1 MAYRFRAVLH
11 RVLSQSAMNA
21 ESLNPKDDSR
31 PNFVRPERC
40 VGIYIDALDAR
51 PDKSTVV
58 GSQHA
63 FMMAVMDKLL
73 DHLRTLQ
80 LSKVKGDLCTRH
92 VGEGLIL
99 DGFKHGCVLAIT
111 CDDEEA
117 LDRLWAL
124 HKQKRLSALFQDVL
138 VDKATLRAVGASK
151 MTLRAKLWEDEYL
164 ACKQELAQK
173 SALRLKLS
181 SFENDLAEA
190 RHVKTYQKSAMSAWI
205 SQARDLEA
213 ELESH
218 LGDFMLSVKRVLPP
232 NATTVRTV
240 KEFAT
245 NIKMAKG
252 LKAPGANGFDYIDKY
267 LASLEF
273 FKKAFT
279 AVEADIVRP
288 LAQIRAGV
296 ESDKQRNLKKTI
308 IHACAEM
315 QANLKPEAD
324 LQKIRF
330 KDWGAKMVQR
340 EHGLFYGLI
349 SLVPMSLDRLSTID
363 VTTDEYLVDFPD
375 LVP

>member
-31 PNFVRPERC
+31 PNFVRPEGC

-51 PDKSTVV
+51 PDKTTVV

-80 LSKVKGDLCTRH
+80 LSKVKGDLETRH
-92 VGEGLIL
+92 AGSGVILEG
-99 DGFKHGCVLAIT
+99 FRHGCVLAVT
-111 CDDEEA
+111 CDDEAA
-117 LDRLWAL
+117 LDRLWTL
-124 HKQKRLSALFQDVL
+124 HQQKRLSALFQDIL

-164 ACKQELAQK
+164 ACKSELSEK
-173 SALRLKLS
+173 SAIRLKLS
-181 SFENDLAEA
+181 TFENDLKEA
-190 RHVKTYQKSAMSAWI
+190 QRVKTYQKSAMSAWI
-205 SQARDLEA
+205 SQARDHEAQLET
-213 ELESH
+213 H
-218 LGDFMLSVKRVLPP
+218 LGDFMLSVKRALPP
-232 NATTVRTV
+232 DATSIKTV

-245 NIKMAKG
+245 NMKMAKG
-252 LKAPGANGFDYIDKY
+252 LNTGVNGFDYIDKY
-267 LASLEF
+267 LAALEF
-273 FKKAFT
+273 FKKAFI

-288 LAQIRAGV
+288 LAQIRAAV

-308 IHACAEM
+308 INACTEM
-315 QANLKPEAD
+315 KANLKPEVD

-330 KDWGAKMVQR
+330 KDWGHKMVQR

-363 VTTDEYLVDFPD
+363 VTTDEYLADFPD
-375 LVP
+375 LVS